1 MKIMA
6 LGAGAVGGYFAGRL
20 AESGA
25 DVSFLVR
32 EQRKR
37 QLAERGL
44 TIRSRFGDFSGPVN
58 ALTTDE
64 VDAPVDVLILTC
76 KAYDLASAI
85 EAIRPAVGPRTAI
98 LPLLNGLAH
107 IEVLNGAFGRERV
120 LGGLAKIAVTLTPD
134 GVIQHLNDWR
144 FITFGEQ
151 GGGESARVM
160 ALKAAFDRT
169 SVLATASPD
178 VMQAMWEKMVHLAT
192 AAGMI
197 CLMRANVGEIVRS
210 DGGAQLLR
218 RFLEANAEIAAKA
231 GHPPSEAFMAEY
243 RSIFSDAGSGYT
255 ASMLRDL
262 ERRGPVEADHIL
274 GDMLARARAHGLDD
288 TLHVIAYAH
297 LKAYEQRRAAQRL

>member
-1 MKIMA
+1 
-6 LGAGAVGGYFAGRL
+6 
-20 AESGA
+20 
-25 DVSFLVR
+25 VR

-37 QLAERGL
+37 RLGEHGL

-64 VDAPVDVLILTC
+64 VTAPVDVLILTC

-85 EAIRPAVGPRTAI
+85 EAIWPAVGPGTAI

-144 FITFGEQ
+144 FLTFGEQ
-151 GGGESARVM
+151 DGVVSARVA

-178 VMQAMWEKMVHLAT
+178 VTQAMWEKIVHLAT
-192 AAGMI
+192 AAGMT
-197 CLMRANVGEIVRS
+197 CLMRANAGEIFRA
-210 DGGAQLLR
+210 DGGAQLLL
-218 RFLEANAEIAAKA
+218 RFLEANAAIAAKA

-243 RSIFSDAGSGYT
+243 T

-262 ERRGPVEADHIL
+262 ERGGPVEADHIL
-274 GDMLARARAHGLDD
+274 GDMLARARAHGQDD
-288 TLHVIAYAH
+288 TLHAIAYAH
-297 LKAYEQRRAAQRL
+297 LKAYEQRRAAERL